1 MRKEKTVK
9 KKRRNDFFFVC
20 RHVKFSWGL
29 IILALVIG
37 SAQSVVTSMVPDA
50 TANLF
55 DGDFSTGKLWGV
67 AQTLLISLL
76 LGLISYIVRVFAESR
91 SVLAARTS
99 VWERMV
105 NAKMEYY
112 EANDPASRLSMVTV
126 DAQTMGA
133 GLVQLF
139 IFIPTMVVLMIS
151 CIIQLLAYTPKL
163 LMILWLLVS
172 MHIIYLIFVGRWQQ
186 KLGREL
192 AGQIGDLTGY
202 LAERIRNLPMIKSF
216 AAEQQEDQ
224 NGIEATG
231 KLYRIN
237 KKYNVDLGAVVAVY
251 QTMAGVASTVA
262 AVLWGCYLLKTGQTD
277 ITSFLAFSMYI
288 ASINMTF
295 LVIATVWTFIK
306 DFQGR
311 ATRIARLIEAPT
323 ELTGKKAAGAQDV
336 PSGDLR
342 VEGVGFRYQSNGV
355 SILSGID
362 FVIPQGKVTAIVGPS
377 GSGKTTLIKLL
388 ERLYSPTEGCIT
400 IGGVDIETLN
410 LDSWRRKLS
419 YVVQDAG
426 VFSGTLRQ
434 ALCYSVDWEVS
445 ETELIRVTQAVGL
458 YDYIQTLTHGFD
470 TPLANWGSSLSG
482 GQRQRIAIARAM
494 LRDSDIYIFDEPT
507 SALDPESANAI
518 SRIIFQHF
526 QGKTVVIISHELN
539 YMAQADHIV
548 VVNMGAMAG
557 SGSHEALMKDCP
569 VYHDLVQE
577 QSYQEV
583 FGV

>member
-1 MRKEKTVK
+1 MRKGNGTKRK
-9 KKRRNDFFFVC
+9 KQNDFFFVC
-20 RHVKFSWGL
+20 KHIKFSWGL

-67 AQTLLISLL
+67 AQTLLISLI
-76 LGLISYIVRVFAESR
+76 LGLVSYIVRVFAESR

-99 VWERMV
+99 VWERMI

-112 EANDPASRLSMVTV
+112 DANDPASRLSMVTV

-139 IFIPTMVVLMIS
+139 VFIPTMIVLMIS
-151 CIIQLLAYTPKL
+151 SIVQLLAYSSKL
-163 LMILWLLVS
+163 LMVLWFLIP
-172 MHIIYLIFVGRWQQ
+172 MHVIYLFFVGRWQK
-186 KLGREL
+186 KLGKEL

-216 AAEQQEDQ
+216 AAEQMEDQ

-237 KKYNVDLGAVVAVY
+237 KKYNVDLAAVVAVY
-251 QTMAGVASTVA
+251 QTLAGVSATVLS
-262 AVLWGCYLLKTGQTD
+262 VVWGCYLLKTGQVD
-277 ITSFLAFSMYI
+277 MTSFLAFSMYI
-288 ASINMTF
+288 VSINTTF
-295 LVIATVWTFIK
+295 LVIATVWGFVK

-311 ATRIARLIEAPT
+311 ANRIARLLEAPT
-323 ELTGKKAAGAQDV
+323 ERPGKKDARITEICN
-336 PSGDLR
+336 GDLR
-342 VEGVGFRYQSNGV
+342 VENVGFRYQADGAA
-355 SILSGID
+355 ILKKVD
-362 FVIPQGKVTAIVGPS
+362 FIIPQGKTTAIVGPS

-388 ERLYSPTEGCIT
+388 ERLYTPTEGKIT
-400 IGGVDIETLN
+400 IGGVDIETLD
-410 LDSWRRKLS
+410 LDSWRKKIS

-426 VFSGTLRQ
+426 VFSGTLRE
-434 ALCYSVDWEVS
+434 ALCYSVDRDVS
-445 ETELIRVTQAVGL
+445 EDELIRVTQEVEL
-458 YDYIQTLTHGFD
+458 YDYIRALPDGFD
-470 TPLANWGSSLSG
+470 TALANWGSSLSG

-494 LRDSDIYIFDEPT
+494 LRNSDIYIFDEPT
-507 SALDPESANAI
+507 SALDPEAANAI
-518 SRIIFQHF
+518 SRIIFNGFH
-526 QGKTVVIISHELN
+526 GKTIMIISHELN
-539 YMAQADHIV
+539 YIAQADHIV
-548 VVNMGAMAG
+548 VVNQGILAG
-557 SGSHEALMKDCP
+557 SGSHAALMETCP

-583 FGV
+583 FGA